1 MEEMRAKRKGCLSE
15 KNWGPKKARC
25 SALTLAMNWERKKV
39 HLQQRYQ
46 STQQGTVMERIASS
60 QTYEVLNKFSPG
72 LVALFM
78 IFAGIVYGA
87 ESIGTMK
94 HNEKDITSL
103 REQLKAK
110 DKAFEKMLAE
120 TTDAVEKVLAEK
132 EQVMFEKTDA
142 IEKVLAEKEKVMVAK
157 TEAIEKVAAAEKR
170 ELESKIESLKNDK
183 RRGWL

>member
-1 MEEMRAKRKGCLSE
+1 MLFASLRRRRVAILQMQQRSRSSF
-15 KNWGPKKARC
+15 R
-25 SALTLAMNWERKKV
+25 V
-39 HLQQRYQ
+39 QQRYQ

-120 TTDAVEKVLAEK
+120 KTDAV
-132 EQVMFEKTDA
+132 
-142 IEKVLAEKEKVMVAK
+142 EKVLAEKEKVMVAK